1 MRVFVTGATGYIGR
15 VLVER
20 MRDLGHQAL
29 GLARSDASA
38 RKLEAAGVQS
48 VRGDLRDTSVIARAA
63 RECDATVHLAMDFS
77 APDAAQLDRAL
88 VETVLEEYR
97 LTARPFL
104 YTSGIWVL
112 GDTGG
117 AEADEESPIHPIP
130 LAAERAVHEQL
141 VLRARGARGIVIRP
155 GMVYGRGGGMPDDF
169 ARQAR
174 EQGVVRMVGPG
185 TNRWPLVDVDDL
197 ADLYVL
203 ALGAPAGSLYFAAV
217 GPSIA
222 VREIAA
228 AKSNGVPVESI
239 PEDQARQKFGPLVDG
254 LMLDQQV
261 TAKKAMRELGWNPKA
276 APVTGSAPS

>member
-29 GLARSDASA
+29 GLARSDAA
-38 RKLEAAGVQS
+38 ADKLTAAGVQS
-48 VRGDLRDTSVIARAA
+48 VRGDLRDTAVIARAA
-63 RECDATVHLAMDFS
+63 RECDATVHLAMDIS
-77 APDAAQLDRAL
+77 APDAAQLDRGI

-117 AEADEESPIHPIP
+117 SEADEESPIHPIP
-130 LAAERAVHEQL
+130 LAAARAQHEQL
-141 VLRARGARGIVIRP
+141 VLRAHGARGIVIRP
-155 GMVYGRGGGMPDDF
+155 GMVYGRGGGVPDDF

-174 EQGVVRMVGPG
+174 EEGVVRIVGPG

-203 ALGAPAGSLYFAAV
+203 ALAAPAGSLYFASV

-228 AKSNGVPVESI
+228 AKSNGATVESI
-239 PEDQARQKFGPLVDG
+239 PEDEARQKFGALVDG

-261 TAKKAMRELGWNPKA
+261 SAKKAMRELGWNPKA
-276 APVTGSAPS
+276 APVTASA